1 MSAWPAVA
9 AQRRARGPPLYL
21 LPPDP
26 TPAAPAAP
34 HLGGEAV
41 RVGRA
46 GREQDVAAGQVAVHE
61 PAAVQELHA
70 RRDLGRRRQQ
80 HGPVGPPAA
89 GPEQAPD
96 HRLLRAP
103 RGGRASAQRAAK
115 LGGVALFGCVSE
127 SLDVTLPTASCARLC
142 GGRGSARRRVNLGSM
157 ARLNRPS
164 ASLEKALPPTQSA
177 RGARALERQLQCM
190 QRRCWGRPA
199 RRTPQTSSTDSLLTL
214 LS

>member
-1 MSAWPAVA
+1 MPDAISAAVA
-9 AQRRARGPPLYL
+9 SSMAQ
-21 LPPDP
+21 
-26 TPAAPAAP
+26 
-34 HLGGEAV
+34 
-41 RVGRA
+41 
-46 GREQDVAAGQVAVHE
+46 
-61 PAAVQELHA
+61 
-70 RRDLGRRRQQ
+70 LGR
-80 HGPVGPPAA
+80 PPPARNRPLTTA
-89 GPEQAPD
+89 SC
-96 HRLLRAP
+96 AP

>member
-1 MSAWPAVA
+1 V
-9 AQRRARGPPLYL
+9 
-21 LPPDP
+21 
-26 TPAAPAAP
+26 
-34 HLGGEAV
+34 H
-41 RVGRA
+41 VGRA

-80 HGPVGPPAA
+80 HGPVGLPAA
-89 GPEQAPD
+89 GPEQALD

-103 RGGRASAQRAAK
+103 RGARASTAQRAAR
-115 LGGVALFGCVSE
+115 LGGVARFGCKSE
-127 SLDVTLPTASCARLC
+127 SLDVTVPTASCARLC

-157 ARLNRPS
+157 AGLNRPFQAWRRPIRQS
-164 ASLEKALPPTQSA
+164 RPPA
-177 RGARALERQLQCM
+177 ARALERQLQRM

-214 LS
+214 LG